1 MSRLLDTLAAELERP
16 RPLGPQVVKHLVGT
30 YGLERDAIGPFLVEQ
45 LPRLE
50 DYEIDLILSPLFT
63 PTVRDQAVFAELLG
77 RDSVPP
83 VEWPALIQQLV
94 SRPTRAALVTEDGQ
108 VHSTPLREVT
118 VERYVRRLRLDATI
132 PEPLFKLISHLP
144 PPADRPQLKAVA
156 RRAIWENESRR
167 QILMRYLTAAAGTE
181 NWRLD
186 DALELLRLA
195 ETYEPSDLA
204 DLLNRIPHWEKVLR
218 HEISLASNPK
228 AFFNERVQELHGG
241 GRDQRRQ
248 DQPRIDARQNELAFL
263 ERLKLALTA

>member
-1 MSRLLDTLAAELERP
+1 MSRLLDALVAELERP
-16 RPLGPQVVKHLVGT
+16 RPLAPQVIKHLVGT
-30 YGLERDAIGPFLVEQ
+30 YGLERDAIGSFLVEQ

-63 PTVRDQAVFAELLG
+63 PTVRDQAIFADLLG
-77 RDSVPP
+77 QDSVPS

-94 SRPTRAALVTEDGQ
+94 SRPTQAALVTEDG
-108 VHSTPLREVT
+108 HSHATPLREVT

-132 PEPLFKLISHLP
+132 PESLFKLISHLP
-144 PPADRPQLKAVA
+144 PAVDRPQLKAVA
-156 RRAIWENESRR
+156 RRAIWEGESRR
-167 QILMRYLTAAAGTE
+167 EILMRFLTAIAGTDQ
-181 NWRLD
+181 WRLD

-195 ETYEPSDLA
+195 ETYEPSDLP
-204 DLLNRIPHWEKVLR
+204 DLLDRIPHWENVLR
-218 HEISLASNPK
+218 HEINLARNPK

-263 ERLKLALTA
+263 ERLKLALTT

>member
-1 MSRLLDTLAAELERP
+1 VSRLLDTLAAELGRP
-16 RPLGPQVVKHLVGT
+16 RPLVPQVIKHLVGT

-77 RDSVPP
+77 KDSVSS

-108 VHSTPLREVT
+108 SHATALREVT

-156 RRAIWENESRR
+156 RRAVWESEPRR
-167 QILMRYLTAAAGTE
+167 QILMRYLTAVAGTE
-181 NWRLD
+181 TWRLD

-195 ETYEPSDLA
+195 ETYQPSDTA
-204 DLLNRIPHWEKVLR
+204 DLLNHIPHWEKVLR
-218 HEISLASNPK
+218 HEINLAVHPK

-248 DQPRIDARQNELAFL
+248 DQPRISARQDELAFL
-263 ERLKLALTA
+263 ERLKRVLTN